1 MLLYSNLG
9 KTFKKHVENMLIN
22 LRIVVPFGDEGNC
35 VEERNK
41 GCFSILFYLKKY
53 NKVTLKYNWK

>member
-1 MLLYSNLG
+1 
-9 KTFKKHVENMLIN
+9 MLIN
-22 LRIVVPFGDEGNC
+22 FRIVVPFGDEGNC

-41 GCFSILFYLKKY
+41 GCFSILFYLKKKY